1 MFNRSRVG
9 KFHVMVCGTTPCML
23 CGSRGI
29 EKALTEHLGIGIGDT
44 TQVIPHTPP
53 PPAID
58 SIFAICAHR
67 KRNVNTPTDA
77 WHLGYAPQA
86 RTCVEEPRTGKLLVC
101 TMCAG

>member
-44 TQVIPHTPP
+44 TQVIPHTTP
-53 PPAID
+53 
-58 SIFAICAHR
+58 SRGNQQQGCNLHR
-67 KRNVNTPTDA
+67 K
-77 WHLGYAPQA
+77 
-86 RTCVEEPRTGKLLVC
+86 
-101 TMCAG
+101 